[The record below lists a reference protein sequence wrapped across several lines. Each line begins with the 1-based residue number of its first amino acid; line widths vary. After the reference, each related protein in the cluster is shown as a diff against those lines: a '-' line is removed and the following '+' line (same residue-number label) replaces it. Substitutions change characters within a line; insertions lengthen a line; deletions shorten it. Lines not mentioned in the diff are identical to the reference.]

1 MNVRKITIAAA
12 VGGLLAAGSAGAN
25 HHEGMGAAKG
35 DKVKCYGI
43 AKAGKNDCGTATH
56 GCAGAAKVDNDP
68 AEWKYAPKAE
78 CEKLGGKL
86 ESDKDKKAQ

>member
-1 MNVRKITIAAA
+1 MNVKTLTIAAA
-12 VGGLLAAGSAGAN
+12 VGSLLAVGAAQASD
-25 HHEGMGAAKG
+25 MGAPKG

-43 AKAGKNDCGTATH
+43 AKAGKNDCASASH
-56 GCAGAAKVDNDP
+56 GCAGAAKTDNDP

-86 ESDKDKKAQ
+86 EAEPEKKAK